1 MADSN
6 ARRAP
11 GSLEAQAM
19 AALWAAGEPLSPAQ
33 LQAALDAGLAYNTV
47 QTILV
52 RLHDKGLLERRPA
65 GRGRGHVYWPARD
78 AATAAA
84 QQMRAVL
91 DGPTDR
97 QAVLRRFT
105 DDLAEDDLAT
115 LRALLRQEPPA

>member
-1 MADSN
+1 MAEPS

-19 AALWAAGEPLSPAQ
+19 AALWAAGEPLSATQ
-33 LQAALDAGLAYNTV
+33 LQAALDADLAYNTV

-52 RLHDKGLLERRPA
+52 RMHDKGLVERRA
-65 GRGRGHVYWPARD
+65 AGRGHVYWPARD

-91 DGPTDR
+91 DGPADR

-105 DDLAEDDLAT
+105 NGLAEDDLAI
-115 LRALLRQEPPA
+115 LRALLQGERPA